1 MVKKI
6 LSVIFLISMISMPVS
21 AYPEIPHGAEY
32 PLIIKSEYNTKVDA
46 NKDSANKVVQF
57 VTSET
62 YTENRSGFVIPKGT
76 IFNGKIRAVE
86 KSKWGLRRASMII
99 DINEMRFPNGDIYT
113 VSANTKQLK
122 LKGSLLANTVKGLV
136 GTPFALI
143 SGVAGSALMIVEI
156 ASIIGIVSVEPTAK
170 ATGALVDKFTKGVN
184 YKKNAG
190 NSVKLRIN
198 SIREYDIYRD
208 VQGTIINQQKN
219 TDNQDY
225 ADENSPEEQY

>member
-1 MVKKI
+1 MIKKI

-32 PLIIKSEYNTKVDA
+32 PLILKSEYNTKVDA
-46 NKDSANKVVQF
+46 NKDSANQAVQF
-57 VTSET
+57 VTSKT

-76 IFNGKIRAVE
+76 IFNGKIRSVE
-86 KSKWGLRRASMII
+86 KSKWGLRRASMVI

-113 VSANTKQLK
+113 VCANTKQLK
-122 LKGSLLANTVKGLV
+122 VKGPLLV
-136 GTPFALI
+136 NTIKGVIGTPFALV

-156 ASIIGIVSVEPTAK
+156 ASIIGIASVEPTAK
-170 ATGALVDKFTKGVN
+170 ATGALIDKFTKGIN
-184 YKKNAG
+184 YKKNEG
-190 NSVKLRIN
+190 SSVKLRIN

-219 TDNQDY
+219 TDNQDSY
-225 ADENSPEEQY
+225 SENNSQE